1 MHLRV
6 GTVVLNV
13 SGISYNIYN
22 FIATTNAGAHMPKPP
37 KSVRSLSIY
46 EATIQRLGSFRIAH
60 ALPSTPA
67 ELLALGFDEHPAEGK
82 SLIPIPVGPFS
93 TFNANGREIV
103 RRDLPKVS
111 QSRMVWSTWNDWHGN
126 PHSGMQIRSQN
137 VYQKELVPPP
147 EEYLT
152 VMQGE
157 AGLVLA
163 SRVLARTVDDESKLV
178 HVINLFLEL
187 FGDLKITSADLK
199 ANQSLA
205 VKRLNWRVLPPG
217 EYPFERAK
225 RELNQFLS
233 QVDESVRPVVES
245 RIMSVTQYKP
255 DFVAVGVG
263 GFREYVVFGFQSK
276 NIYVLESP
284 TLGNATYVFKN
295 NWTAVSALSKKEI
308 LEGAL
313 HEARLVHNHRWTGL
327 LRQAITGK

>member
-1 MHLRV
+1 M
-6 GTVVLNV
+6 
-13 SGISYNIYN
+13 SIQ
-22 FIATTNAGAHMPKPP
+22 P

-46 EATIQRLGSFRIAH
+46 EATIQRLGTFRIVQ
-60 ALPSTPA
+60 ALSIDLEALRT
-67 ELLALGFDEHPAEGK
+67 LGFDIQPVEGE
-82 SLIPIPVGPFS
+82 SIIPSPVGPFS
-93 TFNANGREIV
+93 SFNANGRENI

-126 PHSGMQIRSQN
+126 QHSGMQIRSQQ

-152 VMQGE
+152 VMQAE
-157 AGLVLA
+157 SGLVVA
-163 SRVLARTVDDESKLV
+163 SRALSKTTDNDEKII
-178 HVINLFLEL
+178 HVVNLFLEL
-187 FGDLKITSADLK
+187 FGTLEITSVDLKSAK
-199 ANQSLA
+199 SLV

-217 EYPFERAK
+217 EFPFERAK
-225 RELNQFLS
+225 KELAEYLERVEEN
-233 QVDESVRPVVES
+233 VRPVVQS
-245 RIMSVTQYKP
+245 RIRSVTQYKP

-276 NIYVLESP
+276 GIYVLESP

-295 NWTAVSALSKKEI
+295 NWAQVSALSKKEI

-313 HEARLVHNHRWTGL
+313 HEARLIHNNRWTGA

>member
-1 MHLRV
+1 
-6 GTVVLNV
+6 
-13 SGISYNIYN
+13 
-22 FIATTNAGAHMPKPP
+22 MPKPP

-46 EATIQRLGSFRIAH
+46 ESTIQRLGTFRVVH
-60 ALPSTPA
+60 ALPTDPTR
-67 ELLALGFDEHPAEGK
+67 LRALGFDDAPTDGE
-82 SLIPIPVGPFS
+82 SLIPSPVGPFS

-126 PHSGMQIRSQN
+126 PHSGMQIRSQQ
-137 VYQKELVPPP
+137 VYQRELVPPP

-157 AGLVLA
+157 SGPVVA
-163 SRVLARTVDDESKLV
+163 SRSLDKSVDDDEKIV
-178 HVINLFLEL
+178 HVINLLLEL
-187 FGDLKITSADLK
+187 FGDLEITSVDLK
-199 ANQSLA
+199 STRSLV

-217 EYPFERAK
+217 EFPFERAK
-225 RELNQFLS
+225 KELAEFLDR
-233 QVDESVRPVVES
+233 VEENVRPVVQS
-245 RIMSVTQYKP
+245 RIRSVTQYKP

-295 NWTAVSALSKKEI
+295 NWAEVSALSKKEI
-308 LEGAL
+308 LDGAL
-313 HEARLVHNHRWTGL
+313 HEARLVHNHRWTGA

>member
-1 MHLRV
+1 
-6 GTVVLNV
+6 
-13 SGISYNIYN
+13 
-22 FIATTNAGAHMPKPP
+22 MPKQP

-46 EATIQRLGSFRIAH
+46 EATIQRLGTFRVVH
-60 ALPSTPA
+60 ALPTDPESLRT
-67 ELLALGFDEHPAEGK
+67 LGYDSNPTEGE
-82 SLIPIPVGPFS
+82 SLIPSAVGPVS

-126 PHSGMQIRSQN
+126 PHSGMQIRSQQ

-152 VMQGE
+152 VMQAESGP
-157 AGLVLA
+157 VVA
-163 SRVLARTVDDESKLV
+163 SRILSKATDDDEKII

-187 FGDLKITSADLK
+187 FGNLEITSVDLKSAK
-199 ANQSLA
+199 SLV

-217 EYPFERAK
+217 EFPFERAK
-225 RELNQFLS
+225 KELAEYLERVEEN
-233 QVDESVRPVVES
+233 VRPVVQS
-245 RIMSVTQYKP
+245 RIRSVTQYKP

-276 NIYVLESP
+276 GIYVLESP

-295 NWTAVSALSKKEI
+295 NWAEVSALSKKEI
-308 LEGAL
+308 LDGAL
-313 HEARLVHNHRWTGL
+313 HEARLIHNNRWTGA
-327 LRQAITGK
+327 LRQAITGR

>member
-1 MHLRV
+1 V
-6 GTVVLNV
+6 
-13 SGISYNIYN
+13 
-22 FIATTNAGAHMPKPP
+22 
-37 KSVRSLSIY
+37 
-46 EATIQRLGSFRIAH
+46 H
-60 ALPSTPA
+60 ALPTDPTR
-67 ELLALGFDEHPAEGK
+67 LRALGFDDCYAPTDGE
-82 SLIPIPVGPFS
+82 SLIPSPVGPFS

-126 PHSGMQIRSQN
+126 PHSGMQIRSQQ
-137 VYQKELVPPP
+137 VYQRELVPPP

-157 AGLVLA
+157 SGPVVA
-163 SRVLARTVDDESKLV
+163 SRSLDKSVDDDEKIV
-178 HVINLFLEL
+178 HVINLLLEL
-187 FGDLKITSADLK
+187 FGDLEITSVDLK
-199 ANQSLA
+199 SARSLV

-217 EYPFERAK
+217 EFPFERAK
-225 RELNQFLS
+225 KELAEFLDR
-233 QVDESVRPVVES
+233 VEENVRPVVQS
-245 RIMSVTQYKP
+245 RIRSVTQYKP

-295 NWTAVSALSKKEI
+295 NWAEVSALSKKEI
-308 LEGAL
+308 LDGAL
-313 HEARLVHNHRWTGL
+313 HEARLVHNHRWTGA

>member
-1 MHLRV
+1 V
-6 GTVVLNV
+6 
-13 SGISYNIYN
+13 
-22 FIATTNAGAHMPKPP
+22 
-37 KSVRSLSIY
+37 
-46 EATIQRLGSFRIAH
+46 H
-60 ALPSTPA
+60 ALPTDPTR
-67 ELLALGFDEHPAEGK
+67 LRALGFDDAPTDGE
-82 SLIPIPVGPFS
+82 SLIPSPVGPFS

-126 PHSGMQIRSQN
+126 PHSGMQIRSQQ
-137 VYQKELVPPP
+137 VYQRELVPPP

-157 AGLVLA
+157 SGPVVA
-163 SRVLARTVDDESKLV
+163 SRSLDKSVDDDEKIV
-178 HVINLFLEL
+178 HVINLLLEL
-187 FGDLKITSADLK
+187 FGDLEITSVDLK
-199 ANQSLA
+199 STRSLV

-217 EYPFERAK
+217 EFPFERAK
-225 RELNQFLS
+225 KELAEFLDR
-233 QVDESVRPVVES
+233 VEENVRPVVQS
-245 RIMSVTQYKP
+245 RIRSVTQYKP

-295 NWTAVSALSKKEI
+295 NWAEVSALSKKEI
-308 LEGAL
+308 LDGAL
-313 HEARLVHNHRWTGL
+313 HEARLVHNHRWTGA

>member
-1 MHLRV
+1 V
-6 GTVVLNV
+6 
-13 SGISYNIYN
+13 
-22 FIATTNAGAHMPKPP
+22 
-37 KSVRSLSIY
+37 
-46 EATIQRLGSFRIAH
+46 H
-60 ALPSTPA
+60 ALPTDPTR
-67 ELLALGFDEHPAEGK
+67 LRALGFDDAPTDGE
-82 SLIPIPVGPFS
+82 SLIPSPVGPFS

-126 PHSGMQIRSQN
+126 PHSGMQIRSQQ
-137 VYQKELVPPP
+137 VYQRELVPPP

-157 AGLVLA
+157 SGPVVA
-163 SRVLARTVDDESKLV
+163 SRSLDKSVDDDEKIV
-178 HVINLFLEL
+178 HVINLLLEL
-187 FGDLKITSADLK
+187 FGDLEITSVDLK
-199 ANQSLA
+199 SARSLV

-217 EYPFERAK
+217 EFPFERAK
-225 RELNQFLS
+225 KELAEFLDR
-233 QVDESVRPVVES
+233 VEEKVRPVVQS
-245 RIMSVTQYKP
+245 RIRSVTQYKP

-295 NWTAVSALSKKEI
+295 NWAEVSALSKKEI
-308 LEGAL
+308 LDGAL
-313 HEARLVHNHRWTGL
+313 HEARLVHNHRWTGA

>member
-1 MHLRV
+1 
-6 GTVVLNV
+6 
-13 SGISYNIYN
+13 
-22 FIATTNAGAHMPKPP
+22 MPKQP

-46 EATIQRLGSFRIAH
+46 EATIQRLGSFRITH
-60 ALPSTPA
+60 ALPSTPS
-67 ELLALGFDEHPAEGK
+67 ELLALGFDAHPAEGD
-82 SLIPIPVGPFS
+82 SLIPIPVGQFS
-93 TFNANGREIV
+93 AFNANGREIV
-103 RRDLPKVS
+103 RRDLAKIS
-111 QSRMVWSTWNDWHGN
+111 QYRMVWSTWNDWHGN
-126 PHSGMQIRSQN
+126 PHSGTKIRSQQ
-137 VYQKELVPPP
+137 VYKKELVPPP

-152 VMQGE
+152 VMRGE

-163 SRVLARTVDDESKLV
+163 SRVLDRTVDDDTKLI

-187 FGDLKITSADLK
+187 FGDLQITSVDLK
-199 ANQSLA
+199 ANNSLV
-205 VKRLNWRVLPPG
+205 VKRLNWRILPPG

-245 RIMSVTQYKP
+245 RIRSITQYKP

-284 TLGNATYVFKN
+284 TLGNATYVFQN
-295 NWTAVSALSKKEI
+295 NWTEVSALSKKEI

-313 HEARLVHNHRWTGL
+313 HVARLVHNRRWTAS